1 MSAINSM
8 FNYLVK
14 GNQVTSRQARA
25 MFKVDHIADVVYRLR
40 NEGHSVYTNRVT
52 LSDGTKAYAYRLGNP
67 SNQFEK
73 YFNTGHIARA
83 RKTLYRDAIS
93 VTMAA

>member
-8 FNYLVK
+8 FNYLAK

-52 LSDGTKAYAYRLGNP
+52 LSDGSKAYAYRLGNP

-73 YFNTGHIARA
+73 YFNTGHVARA

-93 VTMAA
+93 VAMAA